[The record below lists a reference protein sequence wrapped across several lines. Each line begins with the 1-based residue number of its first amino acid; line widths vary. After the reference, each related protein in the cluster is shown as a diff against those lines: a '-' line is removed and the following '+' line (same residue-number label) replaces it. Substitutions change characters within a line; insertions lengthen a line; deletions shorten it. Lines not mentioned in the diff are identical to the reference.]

1 MLYYLKKH
9 DEVSMYLLLLAI
21 IYLAFIS
28 LGLPDSTLGAAWPTI
43 YEEFNIPISYMGIVS
58 VTISV
63 GTIISSLFT
72 DRAVAKLGTRGVTAA
87 SIFLTAL
94 SLFGFSISTEFY
106 QICLWAI
113 PYGFGAGAIDAS
125 LNNYIALHYNSR
137 HMNWLHCF
145 WGVGTVISP
154 YVMSFALSNSGWQ
167 MGYRLLSVIQIAI
180 AVIVLLSFPLWK
192 VNKKGG
198 GSETEVK
205 PVGIVGALKIPGAAA
220 VFTGFFAYCASE
232 STAMLW
238 TSSYFEEVFKVSKT
252 EAATLGS
259 IFFIGMTVGRF
270 ISGLISE
277 KIGDGKMIRY
287 GALVSMVGILVICI
301 PVKEVAI
308 IGFIIFGLGCAPVYP
323 SIVHS
328 TPERFGSERSQSIIG
343 IQMAAAYLGSIV
355 MPSIFGI
362 IANFVTISLMP
373 LYLGIFV
380 VIMLYMI
387 IEADKIT
394 LNK

>member
-1 MLYYLKKH
+1 
-9 DEVSMYLLLLAI
+9 MYLLLLAI

-43 YEEFNIPISYMGIVS
+43 YEELNIPISYMGIIS
-58 VTISV
+58 VTISA

-72 DRAVAKLGTRGVTAA
+72 DRAIAKLGTRGVTAA

-94 SLFGFSISTEFY
+94 SLFGFSTATSFY
-106 QICLWAI
+106 QICLWSI
-113 PYGFGAGAIDAS
+113 PYGFGAGAIDAG

-154 YVMSFALSNSGWQ
+154 NIMSIALAKGGWQ
-167 MGYRLLSVIQIAI
+167 SGYRLLSAIQIAI
-180 AVIVLLSFPLWK
+180 ALIVLLSFPLWK
-192 VNKKGG
+192 VNKSKNP
-198 GSETEVK
+198 EDAEVK
-205 PVGIVGALKIPGAAA
+205 PISIIDALKIPGAVA
-220 VFTGFFAYCASE
+220 VFTGFFAYCAAE

-238 TSSYFEEVFKVSKT
+238 TSSYFEGVFGVSKG

-259 IFFIGMTVGRF
+259 IFFIGMTAGRF
-270 ISGLISE
+270 VSGLISE
-277 KIGDGKMIRY
+277 RLGDSKMIRL
-287 GALVSMVGILVICI
+287 GAAVSAVGIIVLSI

-308 IGFIIFGLGCAPVYP
+308 VGFIIFGLGCAPIYP

-328 TPERFGSERSQSIIG
+328 TPERFGSDKSQSIIG
-343 IQMAAAYLGSIV
+343 IQMASAYLGSII

-362 IANFVTISLMP
+362 IANFISITLMP
-373 LYLGIFV
+373 LYLAIFV
-380 VIMLYMI
+380 VVMLVMI
-387 IEADKIT
+387 TKADKIT
-394 LNK
+394 LNKTI

>member
-1 MLYYLKKH
+1 
-9 DEVSMYLLLLAI
+9 MYLLLLAI

-43 YEEFNIPISYMGIVS
+43 YEELNIPISYMGIIS
-58 VTISV
+58 VTISA

-72 DRAVAKLGTRGVTAA
+72 DRAIAKLGTRGVTAA

-94 SLFGFSISTEFY
+94 SLFGFSTATSFY
-106 QICLWAI
+106 QICLWSI
-113 PYGFGAGAIDAS
+113 PYGFGAGAIDAG

-154 YVMSFALSNSGWQ
+154 NIMSIALAKGGWQ
-167 MGYRLLSVIQIAI
+167 SGYRLLSAIQIAI
-180 AVIVLLSFPLWK
+180 ALIVLLSFPLWK
-192 VNKKGG
+192 VNKSKNPDDA
-198 GSETEVK
+198 EVK
-205 PVGIVGALKIPGAAA
+205 PIGIIDALKIPGAVA
-220 VFTGFFAYCASE
+220 VFTGFFAYCAAE

-238 TSSYFEEVFKVSKT
+238 TSSYFEGVFGVSKG

-259 IFFIGMTVGRF
+259 IFFIGMTAGRF

-277 KIGDGKMIRY
+277 RLGDSKMIRL
-287 GALVSMVGILVICI
+287 GAAVSAVGIIVLSI

-308 IGFIIFGLGCAPVYP
+308 VGFIIFGLGCAPIYP

-328 TPERFGSERSQSIIG
+328 TPERFGSDKSQSIIG
-343 IQMAAAYLGSIV
+343 IQMASAYLGSII

-362 IANFVTISLMP
+362 IANFVSITLMP
-373 LYLGIFV
+373 LYLAIFV
-380 VIMLYMI
+380 VVMLVMI
-387 IEADKIT
+387 TKADKIT
-394 LNK
+394 LNKTI